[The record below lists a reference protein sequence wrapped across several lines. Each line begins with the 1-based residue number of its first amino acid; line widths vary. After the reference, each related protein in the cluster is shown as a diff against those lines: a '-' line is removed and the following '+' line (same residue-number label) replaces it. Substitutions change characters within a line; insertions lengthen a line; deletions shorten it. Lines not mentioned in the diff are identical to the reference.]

1 MSDIFKI
8 LLAVLMIAVNG
19 FFVAA
24 EFSMI
29 RVRRTRV
36 EELAEQGKA
45 SSKAVLRVLDH
56 LDTLLAATQLG
67 ITIATLGLGSFGEPV
82 VERLLQPAFS
92 YFHVFSRG
100 AVVTISYVVGLILI
114 TVAEVVFGELLPKW
128 SVLKS
133 PEGAANFVVYPMQLF
148 VRLFYP
154 LILFL
159 KWFAGVFARL
169 FGIDPAAV
177 GMLDPPHSAI
187 EIQDIVDTAS
197 QGGTIEKTSAD
208 IVGNVFDFAQA
219 QVQDVMVP
227 RVDIVALHTEWTLER
242 NIEVAAASGY
252 TRLPLCED
260 DRDHIIGMVLAK
272 DLLGLEDQIGA
283 DIRTIVRDLPAV
295 PETRRIVSLLREM
308 RSKHMAVVL
317 DEYGGTAGLITLED
331 IIEELIGEIQ
341 DEYDRPSP
349 VEELAD
355 GRIAIAGAESLES
368 AGDALGI
375 EFEDDEEYQTIGGY
389 ARDILGLTPTPGATC
404 RLQEYKV
411 TVAEAQRQRITRLIF
426 ERVEASVDEINAV
439 NVGDRSGTV
448 AA

>member
-1 MSDIFKI
+1 
-8 LLAVLMIAVNG
+8 MIAVNG

-24 EFSMI
+24 EFAMI

-36 EELAEQGKA
+36 EELAEHGKA

-82 VERLLQPAFS
+82 VERLLQPLFG

-128 SVLKS
+128 SVLKN
-133 PEGAANFVVYPMQLF
+133 PEGAANFVVYPMQIFLR
-148 VRLFYP
+148 VFYP

-177 GMLDPPHSAI
+177 GMLDPAHSAE
-187 EIQDIVDTAS
+187 EIQDIVDSAREE
-197 QGGTIEKTSAD
+197 GTIESTAAD
-208 IVGNVFDFAQA
+208 IVDNAFDFARTPA
-219 QVQDVMVP
+219 DEVMVP
-227 RVDIVALHTEWTLER
+227 RVDIVALDVEWPIAR
-242 NIEVAAASGY
+242 SIEVAAASGY
-252 TRLPLCED
+252 TRFPLCEN
-260 DRDHIIGMVLAK
+260 DRDHIIGMVHVK
-272 DLLGLEDQIGA
+272 DLLSLENQPGA
-283 DIRTIVRDLPAV
+283 DIRSIVRDLPAV
-295 PETRRIVSLLREM
+295 PETKRIDSLLRDM
-308 RSKHMAVVL
+308 QRKRSHMAVVL

-331 IIEELIGEIQ
+331 ILEELVGEIQ

-368 AGDALGI
+368 AGDALDI
-375 EFEDDEEYQTIGGY
+375 EFADDEEYQTIGGY
-389 ARDILGLTPTPGATC
+389 ARHILGLTPTLGATC
-404 RLQEYKV
+404 RLEEYKV

-426 ERVEASVDEINAV
+426 ERVEPPVSDLGNNRDKAVQPAS
-439 NVGDRSGTV
+439 
-448 AA
+448 